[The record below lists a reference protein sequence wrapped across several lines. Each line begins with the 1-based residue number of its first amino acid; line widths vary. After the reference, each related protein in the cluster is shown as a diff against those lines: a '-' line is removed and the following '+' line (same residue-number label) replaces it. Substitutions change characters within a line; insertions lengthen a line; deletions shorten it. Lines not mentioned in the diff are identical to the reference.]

1 MPKESF
7 FSLAAIKEPVNQ
19 WICIAFMGVLCFWVV
34 IYYLNNRIQTIGEN
48 YNKAS
53 LSGLQA
59 LPPR

>member
-7 FSLAAIKEPVNQ
+7 FSLAEMKQPVNQ
-19 WICIAFMGVLCFWVV
+19 WICIAFMGVLCVWVV
-34 IYYLNNRIQTIGEN
+34 IYYLNNRIQAIGEN
-48 YNKAS
+48 YSTAS